1 MRQTVRISEAEW
13 EVMNVVW
20 NRAPVPAADVAAEL
34 ADRKG
39 WAMRT
44 TRTLLGRLV
53 KKRALAVEEDGRR
66 HLYRP
71 RVKLEACV
79 RQASRSFLDRV
90 FGGRPAAM
98 LIHLVQEAE
107 LSPKEIAEL
116 RRVLEEKET

>member
-20 NRAPVPAADVAAEL
+20 HRAPVPAAEVAAEL

-66 HLYRP
+66 HLYHP

-107 LSPKEIAEL
+107 LSPQEIAEL
-116 RRVLEEKET
+116 RRVLEEKEQ